1 MSFKKQSDH
10 FIGVVNAISNKLR
23 TKADTYMLKKA
34 HLSFLFERELSL
46 MSRGLF
52 ARVKNKKYK

>member
-1 MSFKKQSDH
+1 M
-10 FIGVVNAISNKLR
+10 NAISNKLR
-23 TKADTYMLKKA
+23 TKADTYLLKKA

-52 ARVKNKKYK
+52 ARVKNKKFK